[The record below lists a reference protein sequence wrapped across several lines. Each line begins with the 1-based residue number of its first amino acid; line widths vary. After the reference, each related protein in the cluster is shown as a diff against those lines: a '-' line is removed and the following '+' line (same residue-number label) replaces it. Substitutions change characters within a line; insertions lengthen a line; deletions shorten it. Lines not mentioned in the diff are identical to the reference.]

1 MSITTRPSSRSTV
14 RQLRADVEAIC
25 LPRGR
30 VVGSRGHRKA
40 RKVLIERL
48 EDLGCVPWRGDSFE
62 LPYRRKGV
70 EFCNIAGV
78 VRGHN
83 PRLAP
88 LLVGS
93 HYDSAIPA
101 PSADDNAAAIAISLS
116 VAEFAT
122 DEEALTRD
130 LVIAIF
136 DAEEPPHFQSG
147 SMGSRRFWHDQC
159 ERRTRRSSWTW
170 WGTTL
175 ASTARCWSGCGVWGC

>member
-1 MSITTRPSSRSTV
+1 MSITAQSANRSTV

-30 VVGSRGHRKA
+30 VVGSPGHRGA
-40 RKVLIERL
+40 RRVLIKRL

-101 PSADDNAAAIAISLS
+101 PPTTMRRRSPS
-116 VAEFAT
+116 
-122 DEEALTRD
+122 RW
-130 LVIAIF
+130 
-136 DAEEPPHFQSG
+136 PPRS
-147 SMGSRRFWHDQC
+147 SPP
-159 ERRTRRSSWTW
+159 TRRRLSTTW
-170 WGTTL
+170 
-175 ASTARCWSGCGVWGC
+175 